1 MVLPH
6 AILELNDSGE
16 TNLPRGVLEAAL
28 VTEEVT
34 GNTRP
39 QVGFSGLVR
48 GDATVLEKKT
58 F

>member
-1 MVLPH
+1 MILPH

-16 TNLPRGVLEAAL
+16 THLPRGVLEAAL
-28 VTEEVT
+28 VTEAVT

-39 QVGFSGLVR
+39 QAGISGLVR